1 MNLNEAMSALKSAA
15 KESAKR
21 TYLKHGA
28 TEPLFGVLTGD
39 LTALHKRIKT
49 DHGLA
54 LQLVATGNADA
65 RLLGFLIADPRQLD
79 VKTAQTWVS
88 KASWPMDTY
97 YLGQLLVKSGI
108 WMDCMIA
115 WMAVADEWVQSA
127 GYSLLA
133 QRLKDDADSIPDD
146 LAKKTLV
153 AIEKGIHKAANRA
166 RYNMNT
172 ALIAIGTYKP
182 GLRDAALAAA
192 DRIGP
197 VEVDHGDT
205 SCKTPSAPEYIRK
218 AGAHADRMAG
228 KKASGTKPKAEATSA
243 PAKAAGK
250 SAPAKA
256 AAKAA
261 GKSAPTKAAGKSA
274 PAKAAGTSA
283 PTKAGGKSAP
293 AKATGKSA
301 PTKAAS
307 KTASAKAAGKA
318 APKRAGREASA

>member
-28 TEPLFGVLTGD
+28 KEPLFGVLTGD
-39 LTALHKRIKT
+39 LTSLQKRIKT

-54 LQLVATGNADA
+54 VQLVATGNADA

-79 VKTAQTWVS
+79 VKTAQAWVS
-88 KASWPMDTY
+88 QASWPMDTY

-218 AGAHADRMAG
+218 AGAHADRMAS
-228 KKASGTKPKAEATSA
+228 KKASATKPKAAAKST

-256 AAKAA
+256 
-261 GKSAPTKAAGKSA
+261 G
-274 PAKAAGTSA
+274 
-283 PTKAGGKSAP
+283 
-293 AKATGKSA
+293 
-301 PTKAAS
+301 
-307 KTASAKAAGKA
+307 GKA

>member
-28 TEPLFGVLTGD
+28 KEPLFGVLTGD
-39 LTALHKRIKT
+39 LTALQKRIKT

-54 LQLVATGNADA
+54 LQLIATGNADA
-65 RLLGFLIADPRQLD
+65 RLLGFQIADPVQLD

-88 KASWPMDTY
+88 QASWPMDTY

-218 AGAHADRMAG
+218 AGAHADRMAS
-228 KKASGTKPKAEATSA
+228 KKASGAKAAGKPA

-256 AAKAA
+256 PA
-261 GKSAPTKAAGKSA
+261 KSASA
-274 PAKAAGTSA
+274 
-283 PTKAGGKSAP
+283 KAGGK
-293 AKATGKSA
+293 T
-301 PTKAAS
+301 
-307 KTASAKAAGKA
+307 

>member
-28 TEPLFGVLTGD
+28 KEPLFGVLTSD

-49 DHGLA
+49 DHSLA
-54 LQLVATGNADA
+54 VQLIATGNADA
-65 RLLGFLIADPRQLD
+65 RLLGFMIADPGQLD

-218 AGAHADRMAG
+218 AGAHADRMAS
-228 KKASGTKPKAEATSA
+228 KKAGGTKAKAETKSA

-256 AAKAA
+256 ASKSAPAKAA
-261 GKSAPTKAAGKSA
+261 SKSA
-274 PAKAAGTSA
+274 PAKAAG
-283 PTKAGGKSAP
+283 KS
-293 AKATGKSA
+293 
-301 PTKAAS
+301 
-307 KTASAKAAGKA
+307 